1 MTPTSCAPYA
11 TNLFHAVQR
20 HYKCHC
26 VSPHPTKLRL
36 PNLVTQSTRSS
47 DASKPT
53 LQMVFGLQ
61 DGLSHPLV
69 TGADL
74 TTTSTEEK
82 EDGNNS
88 LSRSASLSELSRQET
103 MGSSLHGGISLASS
117 TTQVFTPRA
126 FFVDVVECDSQRK
139 DEIKDLCRSI
149 QDLEQDS
156 QGLVKGEGLGVL
168 RGRTGTLYALQDVR
182 AMGGSDS
189 SSLVSLDEFFTGES
203 CRVRRH
209 RMSLALQLSWAV
221 IQLHQTPWIPLCWS
235 WSDFSTINL
244 GKDQCSTPI
253 FVTRE
258 FFSSQVQQHS
268 TRIAERL
275 PSTAA
280 KVALGNPI
288 LARLG
293 YALIELAFG
302 RRLSSLEGVDGPS
315 CGDRDLQELW
325 TARHLL
331 EDGQVRNEEGAVY
344 HSVVEACLLQRISR
358 SDGAGIKKLNAREA
372 SFEQEVMQAVVSP
385 LLELYRK
392 TWDDVLPMAKAF

>member
-1 MTPTSCAPYA
+1 MTPTSCAPYV

-36 PNLVTQSTRSS
+36 PNLVTQNNRSS
-47 DASKPT
+47 ETSKPT

-61 DGLSHPLV
+61 DSLSHPLV

-74 TTTSTEEK
+74 NTTSTEEK

-103 MGSSLHGGISLASS
+103 MGSSLHGGISLTSS

-126 FFVDVVECDSQRK
+126 FFMDVVECDGQRN
-139 DEIKDLCRSI
+139 DEIRDLCRSI
-149 QDLEQDS
+149 RGLEQDS
-156 QGLVKGEGLGVL
+156 QGLVKSENLGVL
-168 RGRTGTLYALQDVR
+168 RGKTGTLYALQDVR

-189 SSLVSLDEFFTGES
+189 TSLVSLDEFFTGES

-221 IQLHQTPWIPLCWS
+221 IQLQQTPWIPPCWS
-235 WSDFSTINL
+235 WSDFSTIDA
-244 GKDQCSTPI
+244 GKDQCGQPI

-258 FFSSQVQQHS
+258 FYSSQVQQHS
-268 TRIAERL
+268 SRIVERL
-275 PSTAA
+275 PSTASKIA
-280 KVALGNPI
+280 VGNPI
-288 LARLG
+288 LVRLG

-302 RRLSSLEGVDGPS
+302 RRLSSLEGADGPS
-315 CGDRDLQELW
+315 CSDRDLQELL

-331 EDGQVRNEEGAVY
+331 EEGQVLNEEGEVY
-344 HSVVEACLLQRISR
+344 HSVVETCLFQRIPR
-358 SDGAGIKKLNAREA
+358 SDRPGVKKLNASEA

-392 TWDDVLPMAKAF
+392 TWNDVLPMAKAF